1 MKRFLTFGV
10 VFLMLAVLMS
20 SCGTAVAA
28 RGGECRITVTNKGRS
43 IVLPQETAE
52 KLILLAEEIL
62 SYEYTGI
69 MELYLSIT
77 NDYIKECG
85 RNGLSVIVEYADTHE
100 LPVSALDYDIEN
112 PDKANI
118 VTYMRSV
125 DSITILIDDDNSYI
139 MANGSVFWFPQE
151 YYDELMSYIQ

>member
-1 MKRFLTFGV
+1 MKKVLTSGV
-10 VFLMLAVLMS
+10 VFLLLTILMS
-20 SCGTAVAA
+20 SCGTAVIA
-28 RGGECRITVTNKGRS
+28 RDGECRITVTNKGRD
-43 IVLPQETAE
+43 IVLPQDTAE
-52 KLILLAEEIL
+52 ELTLLAEKIL

-69 MELYLSIT
+69 TELALFIT
-77 NDYIKECG
+77 NDNIKECG

-112 PDKANI
+112 PDEANI

-139 MANGSVFWFPQE
+139 MTNDSVFWFPQE
-151 YYDELMSYIQ
+151 YYDELMSYVQ